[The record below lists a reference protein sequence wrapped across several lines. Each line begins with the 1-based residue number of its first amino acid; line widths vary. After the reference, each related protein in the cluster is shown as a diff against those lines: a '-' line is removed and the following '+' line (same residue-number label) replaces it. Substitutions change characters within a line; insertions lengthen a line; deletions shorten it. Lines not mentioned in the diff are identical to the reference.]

1 MTEQNYG
8 TSGPG
13 NHARRTRKGS
23 QNRFGGDAGVCQV
36 LTVSKMGMVE
46 HNRSTPSA
54 LPEEKTEARRQD
66 DETVEDNAPPESAAS
81 GTGAEETDDFK
92 PGLSLSKTRAIALVA
107 TVTGASFL
115 NSVVIILPQ
124 IGEDLG
130 IPESRLQWVVSGYA
144 LTFGEFLSRSQAGTC
159 TAILIHNPFSQHIS
173 CALAL
178 VANDVLDFKNPF
190 EVLDASK
197 GAAANVPTAI
207 GILGTTFP
215 PGKAKNYAFSAY
227 GAPLGSV
234 FGNLIAGIIASYANW
249 RWVFGA
255 TGGLAIAV
263 TTAGIFCIPPPPPG
277 AVSSKK
283 STASLLKDI
292 DWIGGF
298 LVTAGLLAFMFALTQ
313 GNVVG
318 WSTVWIY
325 MLIVIAVL
333 LFGIFVAW
341 QWYQERHTTRAPLMK
356 VSMFKNRRFSTAL
369 VIMGT
374 FFGYFNDFIVL
385 ATFFWQDFQGLS
397 ALQTTLRFIPTG
409 ATGFIVAF
417 IMSHLVSR
425 LPTWMLLLFGN
436 FTASMSC
443 LLFSIPI
450 PPDTSYFAFGFPA
463 MILSVI
469 GADIAWPCLTLF
481 TSKSLPQAD
490 QAMGGAL
497 INAMGQIGRSIGL
510 AITTAIQT
518 GVMASQRGLPVEQ
531 SGGIEAWEP
540 ASLAGLRAGNWFN
553 FGLGVFSMAL
563 VAISFRGTGIV
574 GKIEKHVRSD
584 GEEGIMNE
592 RGSSRGS

>member
-1 MTEQNYG
+1 
-8 TSGPG
+8 
-13 NHARRTRKGS
+13 
-23 QNRFGGDAGVCQV
+23 
-36 LTVSKMGMVE
+36 MGMVE
-46 HNRSTPSA
+46 PNRGTPSA
-54 LPEEKTEARRQD
+54 LPEEKKTEAHRQD
-66 DETVEDNAPPESAAS
+66 DETVEYNAPPESVAS
-81 GTGAEETDDFK
+81 GIGGEETDDSK
-92 PGLSLSKTRAIALVA
+92 PGLPLSKARAIALVA

-115 NSVVIILPQ
+115 N
-124 IGEDLG
+124 IGRDLG
-130 IPESRLQWVVSGYA
+130 IPESRLQWVVSAYS
-144 LTFGEFLSRSQAGTC
+144 LTF
-159 TAILIHNPFSQHIS
+159 
-173 CALAL
+173 
-178 VANDVLDFKNPF
+178 
-190 EVLDASK
+190 
-197 GAAANVPTAI
+197 AA
-207 GILGTTFP
+207 
-215 PGKAKNYAFSAY
+215 

-263 TTAGIFCIPPPPPG
+263 TAAGIFCIPPPPPG

-283 STASLLKDI
+283 STTSLLKDI

-325 MLIVIAVL
+325 MLIVIAAL
-333 LFGIFVAW
+333 LLSIFVAW

-356 VSMFKNRRFSTAL
+356 VSMFKNRRFSAAL
-369 VIMGT
+369 AIMGT
-374 FFGYFNDFIVL
+374 FFGYFNDFLVL

-469 GADIAWPCLTLF
+469 GADISWPCLTLF

-540 ASLAGLRAGNWFN
+540 ASLAGLRTGNWFN
-553 FGLGVFSMAL
+553 FGLGVFCMAL

-574 GKIEKHVRSD
+574 GKIEKPMRSD

-592 RGSSRGS
+592 GDTSRRS

>member
-1 MTEQNYG
+1 MG
-8 TSGPG
+8 TVKP
-13 NHARRTRKGS
+13 
-23 QNRFGGDAGVCQV
+23 
-36 LTVSKMGMVE
+36 
-46 HNRSTPSA
+46 NRSTPSA
-54 LPEEKTEARRQD
+54 LPEEKKAEAHRQE
-66 DETVEDNAPPESAAS
+66 DETVEDNAPPESVVS
-81 GTGAEETDDFK
+81 GTGGEETDGSK
-92 PGLSLSKTRAIALVA
+92 PGLPLSKARAIALVA

-115 NSVVIILPQ
+115 N
-124 IGEDLG
+124 IGRDIG
-130 IPESRLQWVVSGYA
+130 IPESRLQWVVSAYS
-144 LTFGEFLSRSQAGTC
+144 LTFGEFLSRSQVSTC
-159 TAILIHNPFSQHIS
+159 TAILIYNNFGQHIS
-173 CALAL
+173 CAVAL
-178 VANDVLDFKNPF
+178 IVDN
-190 EVLDASK
+190 

-227 GAPLGSV
+227 AAGAPLGSV

-263 TTAGIFCIPPPPPG
+263 TAAGIFCIPPAPPG

-333 LFGIFVAW
+333 LLGIFVAW

-356 VSMFKNRRFSTAL
+356 VSMFKNRRFSAAL
-369 VIMGT
+369 AIMGT

-436 FTASMSC
+436 FTASVSC

-469 GADIAWPCLTLF
+469 GADISWPCLTLF

-531 SGGIEAWEP
+531 SGGIQAWEP
-540 ASLAGLRAGNWFN
+540 ASLAGLRTGNWFN
-553 FGLGVFSMAL
+553 FGLGVFCMAL

-574 GKIEKHVRSD
+574 GKIEKPVRSD
-584 GEEGIMNE
+584 GEEGIINE
-592 RGSSRGS
+592 GDTSRRS

>member
-1 MTEQNYG
+1 MGMTE
-8 TSGPG
+8 P
-13 NHARRTRKGS
+13 
-23 QNRFGGDAGVCQV
+23 
-36 LTVSKMGMVE
+36 
-46 HNRSTPSA
+46 NRSTPSA
-54 LPEEKTEARRQD
+54 LPEEKKTEAHRQD
-66 DETVEDNAPPESAAS
+66 DQTVEDNAPPESVAS
-81 GTGAEETDDFK
+81 GTGGEETDDSK
-92 PGLSLSKTRAIALVA
+92 PGLPLSKARAIALVA

-115 NSVVIILPQ
+115 NTLSIQSVVIILPQ
-124 IGEDLG
+124 IGDDLG
-130 IPESRLQWVVSGYA
+130 IPESRLQWVVSAYS
-144 LTFGEFLSRSQAGTC
+144 LTFGCLLLLWGRIADIIGKRTIFISGSAFV
-159 TAILIHNPFSQHIS
+159 AVAMIANPFLPNEIAFDLFRGLQGI
-173 CALAL
+173 
-178 VANDVLDFKNPF
+178 
-190 EVLDASK
+190 

-227 GAPLGSV
+227 AAGAPLGSV
-234 FGNLIAGIIASYANW
+234 FGNLLAGIIASYANW

-255 TGGLAIAV
+255 TGGLAIVV
-263 TTAGIFCIPPPPPG
+263 TAAGIFCVPPPPPS

-325 MLIVIAVL
+325 MLIGIAVL
-333 LFGIFVAW
+333 LLGIFVAW
-341 QWYQERHTTRAPLMK
+341 QWYQERHMTRAPLMK
-356 VSMFKNRRFSTAL
+356 VSMFKNHRFSAAL
-369 VIMGT
+369 AIMGT
-374 FFGYFNDFIVL
+374 FFGYFNNFLVL

-463 MILSVI
+463 MILAVI
-469 GADIAWPCLTLF
+469 GADISWPCLTLF

-497 INAMGQIGRSIGL
+497 INAMGQIGRSISL
-510 AITTAIQT
+510 AIMTAIQT

-540 ASLAGLRAGNWFN
+540 ASLAGLRAGNWFG
-553 FGLGVFSMAL
+553 FGLGLFCMAL

-574 GKIEKHVRSD
+574 GKIEKPVRSD

-592 RGSSRGS
+592 EDTSHRR

>member
-1 MTEQNYG
+1 
-8 TSGPG
+8 
-13 NHARRTRKGS
+13 
-23 QNRFGGDAGVCQV
+23 
-36 LTVSKMGMVE
+36 MGMVKP
-46 HNRSTPSA
+46 NRSTPSA
-54 LPEEKTEARRQD
+54 LPEEEKAEAHRPD
-66 DETVEDNAPPESAAS
+66 DETVGDNAPPESVTS
-81 GTGAEETDDFK
+81 ETGGEEPDGSK
-92 PGLSLSKTRAIALVA
+92 PGLPLSKARAIALVA

-115 NSVVIILPQ
+115 NVRSII
-124 IGEDLG
+124 GSDLG
-130 IPESRLQWVVSGYA
+130 IPESRLQWVVSGYS
-144 LTFGEFLSRSQAGTC
+144 LTFGEFLSRSQTSTC
-159 TAILIHNPFSQHIS
+159 TAILIRNPSGQHIP
-173 CALAL
+173 CTVAL
-178 VANDVLDFKNPF
+178 VADIVPDFGNPF
-190 EVLDASK
+190 EVLEALVGPVPGQPPRGQTRTPGLMDNRPLLR

-227 GAPLGSV
+227 AAGAPLGSV

-263 TTAGIFCIPPPPPG
+263 TAAGVFCIPPPPPG
-277 AVSSKK
+277 AMSSK
-283 STASLLKDI
+283 STVSLLKDI

-333 LFGIFVAW
+333 LLGIFVAW

-356 VSMFKNRRFSTAL
+356 VSMFKNRRFSAAL
-369 VIMGT
+369 AIMGT
-374 FFGYFNDFIVL
+374 FFGYFNNFLVL

-436 FTASMSC
+436 FTASVSC

-497 INAMGQIGRSIGL
+497 INSMGQIGRSIGL
-510 AITTAIQT
+510 AVTTAIQT

-553 FGLGVFSMAL
+553 FGLGVFCMAL

-574 GKIEKHVRSD
+574 GKIEKPVRSG
-584 GEEGIMNE
+584 GEEGVMNE
-592 RGSSRGS
+592 GDTPRRS